1 MLEDRVVV
9 KYGLADRAHENE
21 FFRYFAR
28 SVKAYFDKKGIPAL
42 LMGMPECKVDSRLQ
56 VDALLITGK
65 TLTIIDFKDYGG
77 TLILPD
83 EASFRRGPWETADG
97 IVVKGGSSPNP
108 FYQTGLQRERLVR
121 ILEESCRNLSS
132 FNPRYVSTMVCF
144 TKTMNIQGSIPG
156 NVKSYFHIADEN
168 TFLEKLFDVV
178 SAGRED
184 AGLLSG
190 KFLNTFDRKVFGSTD
205 YDLEINPA
213 LLGVERAQP
222 LQNERPEKSQETP
235 ALNEEIRSFLE
246 RDSSVL
252 IVTGTIGT
260 NKTQIAPIIREESF
274 RAGFSSARVFALSN
288 RVKRNLGSTIDEVES
303 LYATIFD
310 FSSTHIDDTGMRV
323 VPVVPR
329 VEHDPFSDCNENPSL
344 SCPYHSSDRI
354 VEHDPFSDCNEN
366 DNVARRHIYI
376 IYESQLV
383 TDSGR
388 TGEMIQ
394 FGSGHLLSD
403 LLEYTGIKEEG
414 CEDKIVFVGDK
425 FQLGFGAWSESCLN
439 EAWYGDSLTVETME
453 LPDVQNPTGIQEAYL
468 QIANA
473 IRQGRTTN
481 LVLEESDQ
489 VRICDSSLE
498 RGLLEN
504 VSMNHLRH
512 KVLAYTN
519 RQACG
524 LNEYIKTRILGNGRL
539 IAPGDIIVFQ
549 NQTYAYPSERYQSYG
564 SVSQFDDMEPR
575 RIENGETG
583 KVVAIDT
590 NESNWLVLEEQIS
603 KEEAPIRLTIVNAD
617 IQLDSSRISEVY
629 RVPFIL
635 EALQSDGPDLDLMQE
650 TALKVHLSRLFAE
663 YMKAHPFEGS
673 KHFKEMMESG
683 EYTTNAAG
691 QYRDPKNAR
700 YLTIYEKRYRDEI
713 EREMQGSGSEYAR
726 WLNAARIKFGWCMTV
741 HKAISSEYDEIT
753 FSTKVEGGRRNAGY
767 FRFLYTGISRAKS
780 YVNLV
785 RWEPV
790 SPFEKTEFGA
800 IEQQVGRSAKK
811 QVVLVSTMDSV
822 STDVHNLVEASLSS
836 EMTIANKK
844 SVRYQEIY
852 EIAQGDR
859 SFKAIF
865 DYGNDGKVKLPRY
878 AKGDKELFESFRDSI
893 GGSFVPSTIG
903 IDGQMAWL
911 YDILSR
917 DIVDDCE
924 LAVVSSSNYR
934 DVLAIKKHGAS
945 VEIRV
950 DYKKDGAISGFKAF
964 TGDMTLFSEIV
975 REICEY
981 YAMPNPDMSL
991 RV

>member
-1 MLEDRVVV
+1 MLEDGVVV

-56 VDALLITGK
+56 IDALLITDK

-77 TLILPD
+77 TLMLPD

-121 ILEESCRNLSS
+121 ILETFCRSLSS
-132 FNPRYVSTMVCF
+132 FNPRFVSTMVCF
-144 TKTMNIQGSIPG
+144 AKTMNVQGSIPG
-156 NVKSYFHIADEN
+156 NVRSYFHIADEN

-190 KFLNTFDRKVFGSTD
+190 KFLNTFDGKVFGSTD

-213 LLGVERAQP
+213 LLGVERTQP
-222 LQNERPEKSQETP
+222 LQNEPPESSQEAP
-235 ALNEEIRSFLE
+235 AQNEKIRSFLE
-246 RDSSVL
+246 GDSSVL
-252 IVTGTIGT
+252 IVTGTVGT
-260 NKTQIAPIIREESF
+260 NKAQIVPVIREESF

-310 FSSTHIDDTGMRV
+310 FSGTHIDDTGMRV
-323 VPVVPR
+323 VPVAPR
-329 VEHDPFSDCNENPSL
+329 VEHDPFSDC
-344 SCPYHSSDRI
+344 D
-354 VEHDPFSDCNEN
+354 EN
-366 DNVARRHIYI
+366 DTVARRHIYI
-376 IYESQLV
+376 INESQLV

-403 LLEYTGIKEEG
+403 LFEYTGIKEEG

-425 FQLGFGAWSESCLN
+425 FQLGFGSWSESCLN
-439 EAWYGDSLTVETME
+439 EAWYGDSFTVETLE
-453 LPDVQNPTGIQEAYL
+453 LPDVQNPTGIQEACL

-481 LVLEESDQ
+481 LVLEETDQ

-504 VSMNHLRH
+504 ASMDHLRH

-539 IAPGDIIVFQ
+539 VAPGDIIVFQ

-590 NESNWLVLEEQIS
+590 NESNWLVLEEQVS
-603 KEEAPIRLTIVNAD
+603 KEEAPIRLTLVNAD
-617 IQLDSSRISEVY
+617 AHLDSSRISEVY

-635 EALQSDGPDLDLMQE
+635 EALQSDGPDLNLMQE
-650 TALKVHLSRLFAE
+650 TALKVHLTRLFAE

-683 EYTTNAAG
+683 EYAINAAG
-691 QYRDPKNAR
+691 QYRDPKDGR

-713 EREMQGSGSEYAR
+713 EREMQGSSSEYAR

-753 FSTKVEGGRRNAGY
+753 FSTKFEGGRRNAGY
-767 FRFLYTGISRAKS
+767 FRFLYTGISRAKGR
-780 YVNLV
+780 VNLV

-790 SPFEKTEFGA
+790 SPFEKTEFGV
-800 IEQQVGRSAKK
+800 IEQQAGHSAKK
-811 QVVLVSTMDSV
+811 PVVLVSTMDSV
-822 STDVHNLVEASLSS
+822 SADVRNLVETSLTS
-836 EMTIANKK
+836 EMAIADTK

-852 EIAQGDR
+852 EIAQGDK

-878 AKGDKELFESFRDSI
+878 AKGDKELFESFRDSVC
-893 GGSFVPSTIG
+893 GSFVPSSIG
-903 IDGQMAWL
+903 AGGQMSWL

-924 LAVVSSSNYR
+924 LAIVSSSSYR
-934 DVLAIKKHGAS
+934 DVLAIRRHGAS

-950 DYKKDGAISGFKAF
+950 DYKKDGAISGFKAV
-964 TGDMTLFSEIV
+964 TGDIALFSEVV

-981 YAMPNPDMSL
+981 YAMSNPDMSL
-991 RV
+991 WV